1 MIDEISDFSDWMVGF
16 RGVVCGFSGGGNF
29 CGFFIVG

>member
-16 RGVVCGFSGGGNF
+16 RGVFCGFSGGNF